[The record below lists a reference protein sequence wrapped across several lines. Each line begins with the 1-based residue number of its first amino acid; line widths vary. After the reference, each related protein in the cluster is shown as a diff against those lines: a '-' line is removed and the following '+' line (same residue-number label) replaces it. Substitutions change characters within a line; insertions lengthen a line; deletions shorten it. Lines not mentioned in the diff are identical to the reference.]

1 MHKKKKN
8 KRIIMTPL
16 LPLLLST
23 WLADLDR
30 PNRLMDQNFGLG
42 LYPEELLMMDR
53 PYPLSLSNRALSDL
67 YYRPWANLFKLYD
80 RGTSTIKMDKHTFKV
95 MLDVHQFKIEEISV
109 KIVNRYIVV
118 EGKHEEKRDEHGFI
132 SRQFVRKYLLP
143 DEADAD
149 KVSSYISTDGV
160 LTIVAPLKENLE
172 KTREKKIK
180 IEFIGKPTITNKDVE
195 KVATEG
201 NNNREETT
209 TYKGTTQAT
218 ITTPEK

>member
-1 MHKKKKN
+1 
-8 KRIIMTPL
+8 MTPL

-23 WLADLDR
+23 WLGDLDR

-109 KIVNRYIVV
+109 KIVNRYIVI

-132 SRQFVRKYLLP
+132 SRQFVRKYTLP
-143 DEADAD
+143 DQADAD
-149 KVSSYISTDGV
+149 KVSSYISTDGI
-160 LTIVAPLKENLE
+160 LTIVAPHKQNLE
-172 KTREKKIK
+172 KTNEKKIK
-180 IEFIGKPTITNKDVE
+180 IEFIGKPTVTNKNVE
-195 KVATEG
+195 KVVTEG

-209 TYKGTTQAT
+209 THKDTNQAT